1 MSAGLPVR
9 VLLVDDHQLFRECLR
24 RVLEANASF
33 QVVAEAASLSEVLAL
48 LDGGAAFDLALIDL
62 QLNTQDHAADGLAVL
77 ETLRRTQPATAS
89 VLLTAGAE
97 RDQLRHAIQTL
108 AASVFLKSEPISD
121 LFVAMDRTLQGRVW
135 VSSGANLL
143 LLEEPAA
150 TPEPATAEAS
160 FTARELLVLR
170 WITEG
175 LSNKEIASQLTI
187 SEASVKALL
196 QTIFKKTSVR
206 TRSQVVR
213 YVFECGLFL
222 P

>member
-1 MSAGLPVR
+1 MTALSPTR

-33 QVVAEAASLSEVLAL
+33 QIVAEAESLAEVHTL
-48 LDGGAAFDLALIDL
+48 LVAGAVFDLALIDL
-62 QLNTQDHAADGLAVL
+62 QLSTSDQAADGLAVL
-77 ETLRRTQPATAS
+77 EVLRRLQPSTAS
-89 VLLTAGAE
+89 ILLTAGAE
-97 RDQLRHAIQTL
+97 PDQLRKAIQTL

-121 LFVAMDRTLQGRVW
+121 LLVAIERTLQGRLW
-135 VSSGANLL
+135 VSSDANLL
-143 LLEEPAA
+143 LLKEPRLL
-150 TPEPATAEAS
+150 PGPAMSEAS

-175 LSNKEIASQLTI
+175 LSNKEIAAQLSV
-187 SEASVKALL
+187 SETSVKALL
-196 QTIFKKTSVR
+196 QTIFKKTAVR

>member
-1 MSAGLPVR
+1 MRPAPPAR
-9 VLLVDDHQLFRECLR
+9 VLLVDDHQLFRECLK

-33 QVVAEAASLSEVLAL
+33 QVVAEAASLDEVFTHVNA
-48 LDGGAAFDLALIDL
+48 GAVFDLALIDL
-62 QLNTQDHAADGLAVL
+62 QLNTSDQAEDGLAVL
-77 ETLRRTQPATAS
+77 DALRRVQPSTAS
-89 VLLTAGAE
+89 ILLTAGAN
-97 RDQLRHAIQTL
+97 RDQLRRAIHTL
-108 AASVFLKSEPISD
+108 AASVFLKIEPISD
-121 LFVAMDRTLQGRVW
+121 LFVAIDRTLQGRLW

-143 LLEEPAA
+143 LLEEAEAA
-150 TPEPATAEAS
+150 PEPATGEAS
-160 FTARELLVLR
+160 FSARELLVLR

-175 LSNKEIASQLTI
+175 LSNKEIAAQLSV

>member
-1 MSAGLPVR
+1 MTTASPVR

-33 QVVAEAASLSEVLAL
+33 QVVAEAASLPEVCAFLNA
-48 LDGGAAFDLALIDL
+48 GAVFDLALIDL
-62 QLNTQDHAADGLAVL
+62 QLSTSDQGEDGLAVL
-77 ETLRRTQPATAS
+77 DTLRRMQPSTAS
-89 VLLTAGAE
+89 ILLTAGAGP
-97 RDQLRHAIQTL
+97 DQLRKATQTL
-108 AASVFLKSEPISD
+108 SAGVFLKSEPISD
-121 LFVAMDRTLQGRVW
+121 LLIAIDRTLQGRLW

-143 LLEEPAA
+143 LLQESRSL
-150 TPEPATAEAS
+150 PEPATGEAS

-175 LSNKEIASQLTI
+175 LSNKEIAAQLSI

-196 QTIFKKTSVR
+196 QTIFRKTSVR

-213 YVFECGLFL
+213 YVFECGLLL

>member
-1 MSAGLPVR
+1 MNAAAPVR

-33 QVVAEAASLSEVLAL
+33 QVVAEAASLAEVRTL
-48 LDGGAAFDLALIDL
+48 LDAGAVFDLALIDL
-62 QLNTQDHAADGLAVL
+62 QLSPSDQAEDGLAVL
-77 ETLRRTQPATAS
+77 DTLRRIQPSTAS

-97 RDQLRHAIQTL
+97 RDQLRRAIQTL

-121 LFVAMDRTLQGRVW
+121 LFVAIDRTLQGRVW

-143 LLEEPAA
+143 LLEEPRSL
-150 TPEPATAEAS
+150 PEPATSEAS

-175 LSNKEIASQLTI
+175 LSNKEIAAQLSI